1 VQKTSDEIVE
11 NYYEQDQILGFEVQR
26 LIIEII
32 VTPVTM
38 ELVASSGST
47 GSPVARHP

>member
-1 VQKTSDEIVE
+1 MVE
-11 NYYEQDQILGFEVQR
+11 NYYERDQILDCEIQQ

-32 VTPVTM
+32 VTAITV